1 MKSLSH
7 IGVFVS
13 VCAVE
18 HEQSM
23 RIIRKMR
30 RHPVE
35 NHSNACLVKFI
46 DESHQSLGI
55 AEARGRSEEP
65 SALIAPAS
73 IEGMFHHWHKLHVC
87 ESHFFH
93 IRNESFRKLVVRIV

>member
-1 MKSLSH
+1 MKSISH
-7 IGVFVS
+7 AGVFVS
-13 VCAVE
+13 VCTVE
-18 HEQSM
+18 REQPM

-46 DESHQSLGI
+46 DESHQSLRI
-55 AEARGRSEEP
+55 AEARGRSEEAR
-65 SALIAPAS
+65 ALITPAS

-93 IRNESFRKLVVRIV
+93 IWNESSRKLVI